1 LICQRVTSKTIS
13 ETFLINLKTNKMK
26 TITEKQMELADDIFW
41 LIMEYVDTK
50 QFIKY
55 NGDQPSESTEQGRE
69 LLYSIEDLLT
79 KTK

>member
-1 LICQRVTSKTIS
+1 
-13 ETFLINLKTNKMK
+13 MK

-50 QFIKY
+50 QFIKD

-69 LLYSIEDLLT
+69 LLYGIEDLIT
-79 KTK
+79 KT